1 MMTIKNTPSK
11 YHDDLYLNMGLDI
24 YKIRKTADTY
34 TEEQK
39 FKSVSYLSGQL
50 TWLQYAETTLES
62 VTKIQSTKIDLPQ
75 GSEMALSNIITD
87 ATRLLES
94 IVNERRNISQKF
106 HEVMAISYKPNN
118 KPKGE

>member
-1 MMTIKNTPSK
+1 MTIKNTPSK
-11 YHDDLYLNMGLDI
+11 YSDEFYLNMGLDI
-24 YKIRKTADTY
+24 YKIRETADTH
-34 TEEQK
+34 TEEEK

-50 TWLQYAETTLES
+50 TWLQYAETTLDA

-75 GSEMALSNIITD
+75 GLEMALSNIITD
-87 ATRLLES
+87 ATRLVEG
-94 IVNERRNISQKF
+94 IVSERRNISQKF

>member
-1 MMTIKNTPSK
+1 MTIKNTPSK
-11 YHDDLYLNMGLDI
+11 YHDEFYLNMGLDI
-24 YKIRKTADTY
+24 YKIRDLGDNY
-34 TEEQK
+34 TEEEK

-50 TWLQYAETTLES
+50 TWLQYAETTLDA

-75 GSEMALSNIITD
+75 GLEMALSNIITD
-87 ATRLLES
+87 ATRLVEG

>member
-1 MMTIKNTPSK
+1 MTIKNTPSK
-11 YHDDLYLNMGLDI
+11 YSDNFYLNMGMDV
-24 YKIRKTADTY
+24 YKIRETADAY

-62 VTKIQSTKIDLPQ
+62 VSKIQCTKIDLPQ
-75 GSEMALSNIITD
+75 GSEMALSNIIMD
-87 ATRLLES
+87 AKRLLES
-94 IVNERRNISQKF
+94 IAFERNNVSQKF
-106 HEVMAISYKPNN
+106 HEVMALSYKPNN

>member
-1 MMTIKNTPSK
+1 MTIKNTPSK

>member
-1 MMTIKNTPSK
+1 
-11 YHDDLYLNMGLDI
+11 MGLDI

-62 VTKIQSTKIDLPQ
+62 LTKIQCTKIDLPQ
-75 GSEMALSNIITD
+75 GSEMALYNIITD

-94 IVNERRNISQKF
+94 IVNERRSISQKF